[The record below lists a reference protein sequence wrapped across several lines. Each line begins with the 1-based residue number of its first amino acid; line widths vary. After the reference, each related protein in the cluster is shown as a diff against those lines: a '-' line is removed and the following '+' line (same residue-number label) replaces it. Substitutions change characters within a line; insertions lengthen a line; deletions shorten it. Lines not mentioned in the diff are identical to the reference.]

1 MSDVVTSSP
10 DVSGIQG
17 AAEKAAK
24 EKTAGV
30 ARPKSLY
37 IKQFIIVCDR
47 PESTIKIFDSTD

>member
-30 ARPKSLY
+30 ARHKSLC
-37 IKQFIIVCDR
+37 IKQFIIVCGT